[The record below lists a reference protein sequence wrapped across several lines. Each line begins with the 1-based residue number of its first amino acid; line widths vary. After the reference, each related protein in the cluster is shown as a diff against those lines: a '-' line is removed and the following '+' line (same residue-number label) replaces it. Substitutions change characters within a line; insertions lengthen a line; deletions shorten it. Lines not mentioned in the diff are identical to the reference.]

1 MLRVVTLY
9 MRMVGQGLL
18 THMQELRAE
27 NARCIARARGRAP
40 DYIDEAGYDLIVVPP
55 GRDRAER
62 QPEVQG
68 VHEERL
74 QEAGWWD
81 SSSSS
86 SPCGE
91 GRLCHACLRVLR
103 GKA

>member
-55 GRDRAER
+55 GATVRNDGQKYRVFTKSDYRKLVGGTAAAAAA
-62 QPEVQG
+62 PAAKG
-68 VHEERL
+68 VS
-74 QEAGWWD
+74 AM
-81 SSSSS
+81 
-86 SPCGE
+86 
-91 GRLCHACLRVLR
+91 HA
-103 GKA
+103 